1 MKLLDYKEN
10 RQRGSEQ
17 FPFDFHHFE
26 PGKPHYINTH
36 HWHNEL
42 ELIHVISGELR
53 VTIDSEEYT
62 GYGGDFFIVNGG
74 ALHSTNPT
82 DCVYECLVL
91 EFDKFFRSSQ
101 IVRMHLAGYFE
112 GRYQIV
118 PQVPREDQ
126 EALLLFERLFS
137 SFLEPTE
144 QLELIVSGL
153 VYLIIALYKKRR
165 YFTPVGDDS
174 LPNLQR
180 TAAIKNVFQYITDNY
195 DKPITLETLSQQAG
209 MSPKY
214 FCRYFKALTD
224 KTPIDYLNSYR
235 IDNACEKL
243 IMTKLSVTEIA
254 YDCGFNDLNYFIRC
268 FKKYKGVSPKKYLA
282 DHGRMPG
289 I

>member
-26 PGKPHYINTH
+26 PGKPHYVNTH

-53 VTIDSEEYT
+53 VTIDSDEYI
-62 GYGGDFFIVNGG
+62 GHGGDFFIVNGG
-74 ALHSTNPT
+74 ALHSTDPT

-112 GRYQIV
+112 GKYQIV
-118 PQVPREDQ
+118 PQVPREDK
-126 EALLLFERLFS
+126 EALQLFERLFS

-153 VYLIIALYKKRR
+153 VYLIIALYKNRR
-165 YFTPVGDDS
+165 YFTAVGDDT

-180 TAAIKNVFQYITDNY
+180 TNAIKNVFQYITDNY
-195 DKPITLETLSQQAG
+195 DKPITLDALSQQAG

-224 KTPIDYLNSYR
+224 KTPIDYLNNYR